1 MMNKVSDQSIIQKA
15 AQQLSSRGM
24 QSPCHIAVIAHS
36 GDVTLSGT
44 ILYEH
49 QRLTALHAV
58 RGINGVRRVVDHM
71 QIMSKTHPRDADR
84 R

>member
-1 MMNKVSDQSIIQKA
+1 MNKVSDQTIIQKA
-15 AQQLSSRGM
+15 TQQLSSRGM

-58 RGINGVRRVVDHM
+58 RGIDGVRRVVDHM
-71 QIMSKTHPRDADR
+71 QLQSKSQPLHKEYHQ
-84 R
+84 